1 MTTRSSILMRLAVDL
16 SGFVWLCLGQPAA
29 LGWQQHQGRG
39 LLQEWTDLPR
49 WGGSA
54 IRPRRWT
61 VDDDGLWWSD
71 PCKRNTLG
79 LKEDNNKNINNNTQK
94 LCKILSDAHLFSR
107 FWLWSF
113 CWYECNE
120 WGKQEFLFFL
130 SVSWLLC
137 LSMIFVTPA
146 DLGLWQH
153 QLCWCY
159 QWQQQVWDGA
169 LKWDAAGS

>member
-1 MTTRSSILMRLAVDL
+1 MMTRSSILTRLAVDP

-39 LLQEWTDLPR
+39 LPQEWTDLPR

-54 IRPRRWT
+54 ICPRRRT
-61 VDDDGLWWSD
+61 VNDDGLWWSD

-79 LKEDNNKNINNNTQK
+79 LKEDNNNNIKT
-94 LCKILSDAHLFSR
+94 ILESYVKSYQMQIFLVGSCYEGFADMNVTSEESR
-107 FWLWSF
+107 NFW
-113 CWYECNE
+113 
-120 WGKQEFLFFL
+120 L
-130 SVSWLLC
+130 SVSGLLY
-137 LSMIFVTPA
+137 LRMIFVTPA

-153 QLCWCY
+153 KLCWCY